1 MVYCQYRFFF
11 ALRFDYDDPQFRQNV
26 EDVDALFNYLSFTMP
41 ENFLPILEYL
51 PGSKVMKKISLI
63 VLFVLILYI
72 PSTIFQIYRDGS
84 SWVEPVLSQDNCFLL
99 KNHNAVTPVRLEPV
113 AFALESSTKPHCVS
127 WANTFFYSGTI
138 QKISYRVFIK
148 YFISIQHRNHMKNK

>member
-1 MVYCQYRFFF
+1 MLKVSWNYCGFCQYRFYF

-63 VLFVLILYI
+63 VFHGHI
-72 PSTIFQIYRDGS
+72 
-84 SWVEPVLSQDNCFLL
+84 
-99 KNHNAVTPVRLEPV
+99 
-113 AFALESSTKPHCVS
+113 
-127 WANTFFYSGTI
+127 FFYSGTI
-138 QKISYRVFIK
+138 QNIDYRVFIDV
-148 YFISIQHRNHMKNK
+148 FH